1 MKILIIG
8 ENNPLSLER
17 IYKKNFKR
25 LKINKVNICTYWKP
39 RNYYFKKIINFI
51 EKYLYFI
58 FCYIQNFLLKIKL
71 RMILFFT
78 ILLLFLMDISWI
90 EKL

>member
-39 RNYYFKKIINFI
+39 RNYYFKKIINFLKSI
-51 EKYLYFI
+51 YILYFVTFKI
-58 FCYIQNFLLKIKL
+58 FY
-71 RMILFFT
+71 
-78 ILLLFLMDISWI
+78 
-90 EKL
+90 